1 MPKPDYASRVD
12 VFRCSLGGAPE
23 PVDDLQ
29 GVTLAHATQ
38 TIVQDWPPLSRNDAI
53 IATAK
58 GFLRSREI
66 HELYARSDFPGRAR
80 KRSRRRPR
88 DQDAK

>member
-1 MPKPDYASRVD
+1 MRKPDYRSRVD
-12 VFRCSLGGAPE
+12 VFRRGSDAGPE
-23 PVDDLQ
+23 PVANLQ
-29 GVTLAHATQ
+29 GVTLAHAVR
-38 TIVQDWPPLSRNDAI
+38 TIVQDWPPLSRNDAL

-66 HELYARSDFPGRAR
+66 HELYAWPDFPGRTR
-80 KRSRRRPR
+80 NPSRRRTR